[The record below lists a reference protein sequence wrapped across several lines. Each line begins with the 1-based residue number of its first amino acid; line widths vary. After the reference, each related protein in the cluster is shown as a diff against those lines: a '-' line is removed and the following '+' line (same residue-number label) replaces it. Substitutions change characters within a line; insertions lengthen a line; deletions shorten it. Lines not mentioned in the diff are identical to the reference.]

1 MKNFILI
8 LRVLSVSAAVAVSA
22 AYGADELTSPG
33 AATHGGN
40 FKLERQDS
48 RASTA
53 YIVAEN
59 HAAAVDRVAT
69 ADTSAAANRAAENI
83 AANESKSD
91 ASGTGAQSSDRQA
104 TPNFA
109 ANSTQQAAS
118 NLPQPNF
125 ETVYDDNASDEQ
137 IDAGLDALLEFAA
150 QNRGR
155 IDEDFGEFKDR
166 IFTAFIFNPKVLRNS
181 KFDFERIEKI
191 LKFKPNLNYGGDGG
205 YFSPL
210 KLAIFFGSKFSGETA
225 KLYHF
230 DSADAMRLLELLVQN
245 GADVKANGLL
255 LDAVSN
261 DNFAAFKFLIEK
273 GARDASG
280 AIGSILGS
288 EVIFLNEHNI
298 SSIIGI
304 DAPPP
309 KQMREFT
316 ASEKFKKFSAERL
329 RYLDEILKFQ
339 SFADL
344 DRRHLEG
351 FIKFVSMLDDDAAA
365 EFLLARGLCEQ
376 KELCELLE
384 ERAKRYDAVKIS
396 KILSRKGK

>member
-1 MKNFILI
+1 MKNFIFLWLLLAI
-8 LRVLSVSAAVAVSA
+8 CAFGGAKENAA
-22 AYGADELTSPG
+22 
-33 AATHGGN
+33 
-40 FKLERQDS
+40 
-48 RASTA
+48 ASTT
-53 YIVAEN
+53 
-59 HAAAVDRVAT
+59 H
-69 ADTSAAANRAAENI
+69 
-83 AANESKSD
+83 
-91 ASGTGAQSSDRQA
+91 
-104 TPNFA
+104 
-109 ANSTQQAAS
+109 QAAS

-125 ETVYDDNASDEQ
+125 EAVYDDNASDEQ

-245 GADVKANGLL
+245 GADVKADGLL

-261 DNFAAFKFLIEK
+261 DNFVAFKFLIEK
-273 GARDASG
+273 GARDARG
-280 AIGSILGS
+280 AVGSILGS
-288 EVIFLNEHNI
+288 ELIFLNEHNI

-316 ASEKFKKFSAERL
+316 ASEEFKKFSAERL

-339 SFADL
+339 SFASIDKKEVETL
-344 DRRHLEG
+344 
-351 FIKFVSMLDDDAAA
+351 IKVAVVLDDEMTA
-365 EFLLARGLCEQ
+365 EFLLAHGLCEQ

-396 KILSRKGK
+396 KILSGKGK

>member
-1 MKNFILI
+1 MKNFIFLWLLLAI
-8 LRVLSVSAAVAVSA
+8 CAFGAAKENAVA
-22 AYGADELTSPG
+22 
-33 AATHGGN
+33 AT
-40 FKLERQDS
+40 
-48 RASTA
+48 
-53 YIVAEN
+53 
-59 HAAAVDRVAT
+59 
-69 ADTSAAANRAAENI
+69 
-83 AANESKSD
+83 
-91 ASGTGAQSSDRQA
+91 
-104 TPNFA
+104 
-109 ANSTQQAAS
+109 TQQAAL

-125 ETVYDDNASDEQ
+125 EAVYDDNASDEQ

-181 KFDFERIEKI
+181 KFDFDRIEKI

-205 YFSPL
+205 SLSPL
-210 KLAIFFGSKFSGETA
+210 KLVIFFGSKFSGETA
-225 KLYHF
+225 KLYRF

-245 GADVKANGLL
+245 GADVKADGLL

-261 DNFAAFKFLIEK
+261 DNFSAFKFLIEK

-280 AIGSILGS
+280 AVGSILGS
-288 EVIFLNEHNI
+288 ELIFLNEHNI
-298 SSIIGI
+298 SIMGI

-309 KQMREFT
+309 KQVREFM
-316 ASEKFKKFSAERL
+316 ASEEFKKFSAERL

-344 DRRHLEG
+344 DRRYLEG

-365 EFLLARGLCEQ
+365 EFLLSRGLCEQ

-384 ERAKRYDAVKIS
+384 ERVKRYDAVKIS
-396 KILSRKGK
+396 KILSGKGK

>member
-1 MKNFILI
+1 MKNFIFLW
-8 LRVLSVSAAVAVSA
+8 LLLAGCAFGADKDDPRVSAS
-22 AYGADELTSPG
+22 
-33 AATHGGN
+33 
-40 FKLERQDS
+40 
-48 RASTA
+48 
-53 YIVAEN
+53 
-59 HAAAVDRVAT
+59 
-69 ADTSAAANRAAENI
+69 
-83 AANESKSD
+83 
-91 ASGTGAQSSDRQA
+91 
-104 TPNFA
+104 
-109 ANSTQQAAS
+109 QQAES
-118 NLPQPNF
+118 NLSQPNF
-125 ETVYDDNASDEQ
+125 EIFYDENASDAQ

-245 GADVKANGLL
+245 GADVKASGLL

-365 EFLLARGLCEQ
+365 EFLLAHGLCKQ
-376 KELCELLE
+376 KELCEFLKAQ
-384 ERAKRYDAVKIS
+384 AKTYDAAKIS
-396 KILSRKGK
+396 RILSRKEK

>member
-1 MKNFILI
+1 MKNFIFLWLLLAI
-8 LRVLSVSAAVAVSA
+8 CAFGGAKENAA
-22 AYGADELTSPG
+22 
-33 AATHGGN
+33 AAT
-40 FKLERQDS
+40 
-48 RASTA
+48 
-53 YIVAEN
+53 
-59 HAAAVDRVAT
+59 
-69 ADTSAAANRAAENI
+69 
-83 AANESKSD
+83 
-91 ASGTGAQSSDRQA
+91 
-104 TPNFA
+104 
-109 ANSTQQAAS
+109 TQEAAS

-125 ETVYDDNASDEQ
+125 EAVYDDNASDEQ
-137 IDAGLDALLEFAA
+137 IYAGLDALLEFAA
-150 QNRGR
+150 QNRDR

-166 IFTAFIFNPKVLRNS
+166 IFTVFIFNPKVLRNS

-210 KLAIFFGSKFSGETA
+210 KLAIFFGSKFSGEMA

-230 DSADAMRLLELLVQN
+230 DSADAMRLLELLLQN
-245 GADVKANGLL
+245 GADVKADELL

-273 GARDASG
+273 GARDARG
-280 AIGSILGS
+280 AVGSILGS
-288 EVIFLNEHNI
+288 ELIFLSKHNI
-298 SSIIGI
+298 SIMGI

-309 KQMREFT
+309 KQVREFT
-316 ASEKFKKFSAERL
+316 ASEEFKKFSAERL

-365 EFLLARGLCEQ
+365 EFLLSRGLCEQ
-376 KELCELLE
+376 EGAL
-384 ERAKRYDAVKIS
+384 RAFRREGKKIRRC
-396 KILSRKGK
+396 KNF

>member
-1 MKNFILI
+1 MKNFIFLW
-8 LRVLSVSAAVAVSA
+8 LLLAGYAF
-22 AYGADELTSPG
+22 G
-33 AATHGGN
+33 AA
-40 FKLERQDS
+40 KEDAA
-48 RASTA
+48 AST
-53 YIVAEN
+53 
-59 HAAAVDRVAT
+59 
-69 ADTSAAANRAAENI
+69 
-83 AANESKSD
+83 
-91 ASGTGAQSSDRQA
+91 
-104 TPNFA
+104 
-109 ANSTQQAAS
+109 TQQAAS

-125 ETVYDDNASDEQ
+125 EAVYDDNASDEQ

-210 KLAIFFGSKFSGETA
+210 KLAIFFGSKFSGEMA

-245 GADVKANGLL
+245 GADVKASGLL

-365 EFLLARGLCEQ
+365 EFLLSRGLCKQ
-376 KELCELLE
+376 KELCEFLKVQ
-384 ERAKRYDAVKIS
+384 AKTYDAVKIS
-396 KILSRKGK
+396 KILSRQKG

>member
-22 AYGADELTSPG
+22 ACGADELASPV
-33 AATHGGN
+33 APHGGN

-48 RASTA
+48 RASAA

-69 ADTSAAANRAAENI
+69 ADTNAAANRAAEDL

-91 ASGTGAQSSDRQA
+91 ASGTGAQSPDR
-104 TPNFA
+104 
-109 ANSTQQAAS
+109 QAAS

-125 ETVYDDNASDEQ
+125 EAVYDDNASDEQ

-210 KLAIFFGSKFSGETA
+210 KLAIFFGSKFSGEMA

-245 GADVKANGLL
+245 GADAKANGLL

-280 AIGSILGS
+280 AVGSILGS

-365 EFLLARGLCEQ
+365 EFLLSRGLCEQ

-396 KILSRKGK
+396 KILSRQKG

>member
-1 MKNFILI
+1 MKNFIFLWLLLAI
-8 LRVLSVSAAVAVSA
+8 CAFGGAKENAA
-22 AYGADELTSPG
+22 
-33 AATHGGN
+33 
-40 FKLERQDS
+40 
-48 RASTA
+48 ASTT
-53 YIVAEN
+53 
-59 HAAAVDRVAT
+59 H
-69 ADTSAAANRAAENI
+69 
-83 AANESKSD
+83 
-91 ASGTGAQSSDRQA
+91 
-104 TPNFA
+104 
-109 ANSTQQAAS
+109 QAAS

-125 ETVYDDNASDEQ
+125 EIFYDENASDEQ

-155 IDEDFGEFKDR
+155 IDEDFGEFKGR

-210 KLAIFFGSKFSGETA
+210 KLAIFFGSKFSGEMA
-225 KLYHF
+225 KLYYF

-245 GADVKANGLL
+245 GADVKASGLL

-280 AIGSILGS
+280 AVGSILGS
-288 EVIFLNEHNI
+288 ELIFLNKHNI
-298 SSIIGI
+298 SIMGI

-309 KQMREFT
+309 KQVREFT

-351 FIKFVSMLDDDAAA
+351 FIKFVSMLDDDATA
-365 EFLLARGLCEQ
+365 EFLLSRGLCEQ

-384 ERAKRYDAVKIS
+384 EGAKRYDAVKIS
-396 KILSRKGK
+396 KILSGKGK

>member
-22 AYGADELTSPG
+22 ACGADELASPV
-33 AATHGGN
+33 APHGGN

-48 RASTA
+48 RASAA

-69 ADTSAAANRAAENI
+69 ADTGAAANRAAEDL

-91 ASGTGAQSSDRQA
+91 ASGTGAQSPDR
-104 TPNFA
+104 
-109 ANSTQQAAS
+109 QAAS

-125 ETVYDDNASDEQ
+125 EAVYDDNASDEQ

-210 KLAIFFGSKFSGETA
+210 KLAIFFGSKFSGEMA

-245 GADVKANGLL
+245 GADAKANGLL

-280 AIGSILGS
+280 AVRSILGS

-309 KQMREFT
+309 KQVREFT

-365 EFLLARGLCEQ
+365 EFLLSRGLCEQ

-396 KILSRKGK
+396 KILSGKGK

>member
-1 MKNFILI
+1 MKNFIFLW
-8 LRVLSVSAAVAVSA
+8 LLLAGCVF
-22 AYGADELTSPG
+22 G
-33 AATHGGN
+33 AA
-40 FKLERQDS
+40 KEDA
-48 RASTA
+48 AST
-53 YIVAEN
+53 
-59 HAAAVDRVAT
+59 
-69 ADTSAAANRAAENI
+69 
-83 AANESKSD
+83 
-91 ASGTGAQSSDRQA
+91 
-104 TPNFA
+104 
-109 ANSTQQAAS
+109 TQQGAS
-118 NLPQPNF
+118 NLSQPNF
-125 ETVYDDNASDEQ
+125 EAVYDDNASDEQ
-137 IDAGLDALLEFAA
+137 IGAGLDALLEFAA

-181 KFDFERIEKI
+181 KFDFEWIEKI

-210 KLAIFFGSKFSGETA
+210 KLAIFFGSKFSGEMA

-245 GADVKANGLL
+245 GADVKADGLL

-280 AIGSILGS
+280 AVGSILGS

-304 DAPPP
+304 DAPP

-316 ASEKFKKFSAERL
+316 ASEEFKKFSAERL

-365 EFLLARGLCEQ
+365 EFLLSRGLCEQ
-376 KELCELLE
+376 KGLCELLE
-384 ERAKRYDAVKIS
+384 EGAKRYDAPKIS
-396 KILSRKGK
+396 KILSGKGK

>member
-1 MKNFILI
+1 MKNFIFLWLLLAI
-8 LRVLSVSAAVAVSA
+8 CAF
-22 AYGADELTSPG
+22 G
-33 AATHGGN
+33 AA
-40 FKLERQDS
+40 KEDA
-48 RASTA
+48 ASTT
-53 YIVAEN
+53 
-59 HAAAVDRVAT
+59 H
-69 ADTSAAANRAAENI
+69 
-83 AANESKSD
+83 
-91 ASGTGAQSSDRQA
+91 
-104 TPNFA
+104 
-109 ANSTQQAAS
+109 QAAS

-150 QNRGR
+150 QNRDR

-210 KLAIFFGSKFSGETA
+210 KLAIFFGSKFSGEMA

-245 GADVKANGLL
+245 GADVKADGLL

-280 AIGSILGS
+280 AVGSILGS
-288 EVIFLNEHNI
+288 ELIFLNKHNI
-298 SSIIGI
+298 SIMGI

-309 KQMREFT
+309 KQVREFT
-316 ASEKFKKFSAERL
+316 ASEEFKKFSAERL

-344 DRRHLEG
+344 DRRYLEG

-365 EFLLARGLCEQ
+365 EFLLSRGLCEQ